1 MGLCNPG
8 ARAVD
13 MQSVFNV
20 GSGFGFSGGA
30 AAQGNSSVKDNY
42 LLSNSVS
49 KSVIVFTRLTSLSP
63 SLRSHLSYP
72 PSYLRVLVAQP
83 LLQRDHMAAGHLPC
97 SDAVKK
103 PAGPTRHSP

>member
-1 MGLCNPG
+1 MGLCSPG

-13 MQSVFNV
+13 MQSAFNV

-49 KSVIVFTRLTSLSP
+49 KSVIAFTRLTSLSP
-63 SLRSHLSYP
+63 LRSHLSYP
-72 PSYLRVLVAQP
+72 PTCAS
-83 LLQRDHMAAGHLPC
+83 LLPSPFCSATTWLLATCRAAMQ
-97 SDAVKK
+97 
-103 PAGPTRHSP
+103 